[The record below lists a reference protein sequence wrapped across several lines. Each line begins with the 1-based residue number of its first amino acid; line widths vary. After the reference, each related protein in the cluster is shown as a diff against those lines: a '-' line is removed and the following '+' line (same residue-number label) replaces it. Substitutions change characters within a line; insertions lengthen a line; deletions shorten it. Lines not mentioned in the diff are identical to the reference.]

1 MKQFVFLVLVTFSL
15 LGNAQTKRTAVV
27 KNKSLPT
34 VAVTQ
39 KANQVDSFKI
49 RVDSL
54 LKDIDRLIEIN
65 NVFLNNLNRIAA
77 SKERYKMFQT
87 ENIYNLIKLDTKTGK
102 VEQVQWSLN
111 STEEGTFLI
120 NNEDLS
126 YGFNYDSGSFELYPT
141 KNMYQFI
148 LLDKTDG
155 RKWHIQW
162 GHKRNDRWIRRIY

>member
-15 LGNAQTKRTAVV
+15 LGNAQTKKSAVV

-54 LKDIDRLIEIN
+54 LKDIDSLIEIN

-102 VEQVQWSLN
+102 VEQVQ
-111 STEEGTFLI
+111 
-120 NNEDLS
+120 
-126 YGFNYDSGSFELYPT
+126 
-141 KNMYQFI
+141 
-148 LLDKTDG
+148 
-155 RKWHIQW
+155 
-162 GHKRNDRWIRRIY
+162 